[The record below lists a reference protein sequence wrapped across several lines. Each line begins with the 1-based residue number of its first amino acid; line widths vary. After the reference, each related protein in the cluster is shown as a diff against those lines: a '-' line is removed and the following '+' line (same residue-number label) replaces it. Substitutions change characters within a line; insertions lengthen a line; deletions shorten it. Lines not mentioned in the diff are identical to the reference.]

1 MGGGAK
7 KKLKTNKTDW
17 ENYYAKRKNNIF
29 QISNITRKITQKLI
43 LDILKMKNLNRIC
56 ELGGGDSCFYRGFR
70 ASYPRA
76 FYCVFD
82 NSPKGVHLFNKRFES
97 KSPLNQRAYL
107 KNILQLQNLDS
118 QFDLVFSVGLIE
130 HFNTKETKEICQKH
144 FSIAN
149 EGGLI
154 LITYPTPTW
163 LYRFT
168 RGLLERFGMWKFHDE
183 RPLRFSEVNSICSN
197 FGELK
202 ARRLNWAIFLTQEIL
217 VYEKFRR
224 KQ

>member
-1 MGGGAK
+1 
-7 KKLKTNKTDW
+7 
-17 ENYYAKRKNNIF
+17 
-29 QISNITRKITQKLI
+29 
-43 LDILKMKNLNRIC
+43 MKNFNEIC
-56 ELGGGDSCFYRGFR
+56 ELGGGDSCFYKAFR

-82 NSPKGVHLFNKRFES
+82 NSKEGVYAFNKRFES

-118 QFDLVFSVGLIE
+118 NFDLVFSVGLIE

-144 FSIAN
+144 FSIAK
-149 EGGLI
+149 EGGVV

-163 LYRFT
+163 LYIFT
-168 RGLLERFGMWKFHDE
+168 RGILERFGMWKFHDE
-183 RPLRFSEVNSICSN
+183 RPLEFSEVNAICSN

-202 ARRLNWAIFLTQEIL
+202 ARRLNWFIFLTQEIL

>member
-1 MGGGAK
+1 
-7 KKLKTNKTDW
+7 
-17 ENYYAKRKNNIF
+17 
-29 QISNITRKITQKLI
+29 
-43 LDILKMKNLNRIC
+43 MKNLNRIC
-56 ELGGGDSCFYRGFR
+56 ELGSGDSCFYRGFR

-82 NSPKGVHLFNKRFES
+82 NSFNGIHAFNEKFRF
-97 KSPLNQRAYL
+97 KPPFNQRAYL

-130 HFNTKETKEICQKH
+130 HFNINGTKEICARH
-144 FSIAN
+144 FSIAK
-149 EGGLI
+149 EGGVV

-183 RPLRFSEVNSICSN
+183 RPLKFSEVNSICSN

-202 ARRLNWAIFLTQEIL
+202 ARHLNWAIFLTQEIL